1 MRPRDIVRFSYKAMM
16 SRRKRATLTLLGIF
30 LGVLTLTAVISF
42 ATGYGLALKDIF
54 KGSSMRLI
62 YLTSREKLFDDLD
75 VSKIEEMDGVE
86 AVMPLIR
93 IPMNVTIFGKS
104 ETYVIMGADMSY
116 IDDVFPGIEL
126 LYGDWPPS
134 PKEEAVVLGYKLVNK
149 LPPDEVE
156 DLVGLN
162 VKVSYDDILTTRPRI
177 YGIVAPYGTSIIA
190 DVDRSALVPI
200 DYAMKL
206 YVKLTGKRSYTVL
219 AIIAEDVESVDRVV
233 DQLREE
239 YGDTAFPIAMK
250 DLQKQL
256 DTVINMSLLVLGAIA
271 AMTIVVA
278 SIGIMNAMY
287 TAVTERT
294 RIIGVMRA
302 MGASQRDIAA
312 SFLFEGVLM
321 SSIAIV
327 SGMILGYGA
336 SLLLAMIMGP
346 GQMGGPRATTFTI
359 TPILLP
365 EHAMAIAGV
374 TLLIT
379 ILGALPPAL
388 QAARLEPAKAL
399 RFE

>member
-1 MRPRDIVRFSYKAMM
+1 MKFRDIVKFSFKAMM

-42 ATGYGLALKDIF
+42 ATGYGFALKDIF

-62 YLTSREKLFDDLD
+62 YLTAREKSFNDLD
-75 VSKIEEMDGVE
+75 INKIEDMDGVE

-93 IPMNVTIFGKS
+93 IPMNSTLLGKS
-104 ETYVIMGADMSY
+104 KTYVVMGVDMNY
-116 IDDVFPGIEL
+116 VEDVFPGIKL
-126 LYGDWPPS
+126 MYGDWPS
-134 PKEEAVVLGYKLVNK
+134 NQKEEAVILGSKLLEEV
-149 LPPDEVE
+149 PPDEMA
-156 DLVGLN
+156 DLIGLN
-162 VKVSYDDILTTRPRI
+162 AKFSFGRALTTRPRI
-177 YGIVAPYGTSIIA
+177 YGILAPYGTSIVA
-190 DVDRSALVPI
+190 DVDRSVLAPL
-200 DYAMKL
+200 DYATRL
-206 YVKLTGKRSYTVL
+206 YVKLTGEKRYTIL
-219 AIIAEDVESVDRVV
+219 AIIADDVNSVDYVV
-233 DQLREE
+233 DQLSDE
-239 YGDTAFPIAMK
+239 YGDMAFPIAMK
-250 DLQKQL
+250 DVQKQL
-256 DTVINMSLLVLGAIA
+256 DTVVNMSLLVLGAIA

-278 SIGIMNAMY
+278 SIGIMNAMF

-302 MGASQRDIAA
+302 MGASQRDISL
-312 SFLFEGVLM
+312 SFLFEGILM
-321 SSIAIV
+321 SSIAII
-327 SGMILGYGA
+327 SGMLLGYGT

-346 GQMGGPRATTFTI
+346 GEMGGPHATTFSV

-365 EHAMAIAGV
+365 EHAAAIAGV

>member
-1 MRPRDIVRFSYKAMM
+1 M
-16 SRRKRATLTLLGIF
+16 
-30 LGVLTLTAVISF
+30 
-42 ATGYGLALKDIF
+42 
-54 KGSSMRLI
+54 
-62 YLTSREKLFDDLD
+62 
-75 VSKIEEMDGVE
+75 
-86 AVMPLIR
+86 
-93 IPMNVTIFGKS
+93 
-104 ETYVIMGADMSY
+104 
-116 IDDVFPGIEL
+116 
-126 LYGDWPPS
+126 
-134 PKEEAVVLGYKLVNK
+134 VLGYKLVNK

>member
-1 MRPRDIVRFSYKAMM
+1 MKSRDILRFSYKAMM

-42 ATGYGLALKDIF
+42 ATGYGLALKGVI

-75 VSKIEEMDGVE
+75 ISKIEGMEGVE
-86 AVMPLIR
+86 AVMPLLR
-93 IPMNVTIFGKS
+93 IPMNLTIFGKS
-104 ETYVIMGADMSY
+104 NTYTVMGLDMNY
-116 IDDVFPGIEL
+116 VEDIFPDIKL
-126 LYGDWPPS
+126 MYGDWS
-134 PKEEAVVLGYKLVNK
+134 INQKEEAVVLGYKLVHE
-149 LPPDEVE
+149 LPPSEIE
-156 DLVGLN
+156 DLIGLN
-162 VKVSYDDILTTRPRI
+162 VKASYGNVLTTRPRI
-177 YGIVAPYGTSIIA
+177 LGIIAPYGTSIIA
-190 DVDRSALVPI
+190 DVDRSAIIPI
-200 DYAMKL
+200 DYAMNL
-206 YVKLTGKRSYTVL
+206 YVKLTGQRKYTML
-219 AIIAEDVESVDRVV
+219 AIIAEDINSVDKVV

-239 YGDTAFPIAMK
+239 YGDTAFSIAMK
-250 DLQKQL
+250 DVQKQL
-256 DTVINMSLLVLGAIA
+256 NTVVNMSLLVLGAIA

-302 MGASQRDIAA
+302 MGASQKDIAV
-312 SFLFEGVLM
+312 SFLLEGILM
-321 SSIAIV
+321 SSIAII
-327 SGMILGYGA
+327 SGMVLGYGA
-336 SLLLAMIMGP
+336 SLLLAVFMGR
-346 GQMGGPRATTFTI
+346 GEIGGPRTTSFAV
-359 TPILLP
+359 TPTLLP
-365 EHAMAIAGV
+365 EHAVAIAGV

>member
-1 MRPRDIVRFSYKAMM
+1 LKSRDIVKFSYKAMM
-16 SRRKRATLTLLGIF
+16 SRRKRAALTLLGIF

-62 YLTSREKLFDDLD
+62 YLSAREKMFDDLD
-75 VSKIEEMDGVE
+75 VSKIEGMEGVE

-93 IPMNVTIFGKS
+93 IPMNLTIFGKS
-104 ETYVIMGADMSY
+104 KTYVVMGVDMNY
-116 IDDVFPGIEL
+116 IEDVFPDIEL
-126 LYGDWPPS
+126 LYGDWPPN
-134 PKEEAVVLGYKLVNK
+134 PKEEAVVLGYKLVNE
-149 LPPDEVE
+149 LPPDEIE
-156 DLVGLN
+156 GLIGLN

-190 DVDRSALVPI
+190 DVDRSILAPI

-206 YVKLTGKRSYTVL
+206 YVKLTGQRSYTIL
-219 AIIAEDVESVDRVV
+219 AIIAEDVDSVDKVV
-233 DQLREE
+233 DQLSEE

-250 DLQKQL
+250 DIQKQL
-256 DTVINMSLLVLGAIA
+256 DTVVNMSLLVLGAIA

-302 MGASQRDIAA
+302 MGASQRDIAI
-312 SFLFEGVLM
+312 SFLFEGILM
-321 SSIAIV
+321 SSIAII
-327 SGMILGYGA
+327 SGMLLGYGA
-336 SLLLAMIMGP
+336 SLLLATIMGP
-346 GQMGGPRATTFTI
+346 GEMSGPHATSFVI
-359 TPILLP
+359 TPTLLP

-374 TLLIT
+374 TLFIT

>member
-1 MRPRDIVRFSYKAMM
+1 MRFRDITRFSFKAMM

-42 ATGYGLALKDIF
+42 ATGYGFALKDIF

-62 YLTSREKLFDDLD
+62 YLSARERSFNDLD
-75 VSKIEEMDGVE
+75 VSKIESMDGVE

-93 IPMNVTIFGKS
+93 IPMNLTIFGKTK
-104 ETYVIMGADMSY
+104 TYVVMGVDMDY
-116 IDDVFPGIEL
+116 VEDVFPDIEL
-126 LYGDWPPS
+126 MYGDWPPN
-134 PKEEAVVLGYKLVNK
+134 PKEEAVVLGSKL
-149 LPPDEVE
+149 LEEIPPEEME
-156 DLVGLN
+156 DMIGLN
-162 VKVSYDDILTTRPRI
+162 VKFSFGNILTTRPRI
-177 YGIVAPYGTSIIA
+177 YGILAPYGTSIIA
-190 DVDRSALVPI
+190 DVDRSVLAPL
-200 DYAMKL
+200 DYATRL
-206 YVKLTGKRSYTVL
+206 YVKLVGEKSYTFL
-219 AIIAEDVESVDRVV
+219 AIVAEDVNSVDYVV
-233 DQLREE
+233 DQLSEE
-239 YGDTAFPIAMK
+239 YGDMAFPIAMK
-250 DLQKQL
+250 DVQKQL
-256 DTVINMSLLVLGAIA
+256 DMVVNLSLLVLGAIA

-302 MGASQRDIAA
+302 MGASQRDIAM
-312 SFLFEGVLM
+312 SFLFEGILM
-321 SSIAIV
+321 SGIAII

-346 GQMGGPRATTFTI
+346 GRTEGPHAATFSI
-359 TPILLP
+359 TPALLP
-365 EHAMAIAGV
+365 EHAAAIAGI